1 MEEEKRK
8 TISNRNEAMETHSCK
23 LTTAGLAK
31 TISEIQNTLA
41 TTIGLNLSG
50 RSLCRSVIYTSTSA
64 HRNNNII
71 FFIAE
76 KHVLTLT
83 TF

>member
-1 MEEEKRK
+1 MGVEKRK
-8 TISNRNEAMETHSCK
+8 TISNSNEAMETHSCK
-23 LTTAGLAK
+23 LTTAGFAK
-31 TISEIQNTLA
+31 TISEIRNTLA
-41 TTIGLNLSG
+41 TTIGLTLSG

-64 HRNNNII
+64 RRDNNII

-76 KHVLTLT
+76 KTCFDT